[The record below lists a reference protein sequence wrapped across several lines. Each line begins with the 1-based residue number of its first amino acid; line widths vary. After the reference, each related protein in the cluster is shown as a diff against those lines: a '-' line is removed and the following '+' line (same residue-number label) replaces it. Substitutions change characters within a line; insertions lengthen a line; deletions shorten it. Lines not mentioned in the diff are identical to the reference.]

1 MVSGRENS
9 TLLLAAQL
17 DCQAK
22 ESPDYEYPIDPIAW
36 LGRGPVTISK
46 PIET

>member
-22 ESPDYEYPIDPIAW
+22 ESPDYEYPEKQ
-36 LGRGPVTISK
+36 K
-46 PIET
+46 PHLPM